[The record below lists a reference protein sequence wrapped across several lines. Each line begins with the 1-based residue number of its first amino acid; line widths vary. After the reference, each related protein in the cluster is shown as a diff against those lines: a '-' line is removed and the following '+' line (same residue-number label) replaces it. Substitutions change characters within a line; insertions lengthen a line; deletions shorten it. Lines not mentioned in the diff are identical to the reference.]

1 MTEASIA
8 LNRLSQPIAS
18 QQASM
23 KGDGGPRERGR
34 GGEGRERGK
43 SRKVT
48 YQIPPIQ
55 ELLWTKTDKI
65 ISRKGKEG
73 REEEKEKEKKRKE
86 EEKKRKEKEEK
97 KKRKKKTRQSA
108 NTYHPVRATLSGR
121 PCAESIRRATGLQSP
136 VHPVN
141 TGTWEREKG
150 RERER
155 GEKSGSA
162 EESEEEKKRKTK
174 GKYRRK
180 IQQKIMP

>member
-43 SRKVT
+43 SRKGT

-73 REEEKEKEKKRKE
+73 REEGKEKEKKRKE

-97 KKRKKKTRQSA
+97 RKEKRKLDSRLTHTIPFEQLYLVALVQSQF
-108 NTYHPVRATLSGR
+108 VGR
-121 PCAESIRRATGLQSP
+121 PGFKVLYIPSTQAL
-136 VHPVN
+136 
-141 TGTWEREKG
+141 G
-150 RERER
+150 RERREER
-155 GEKSGSA
+155 GREGKKLEVRRKAKKKKREKPK
-162 EESEEEKKRKTK
+162 ENIEEKYNRK
-174 GKYRRK
+174 
-180 IQQKIMP
+180 